1 MSDLPR
7 FETVRSQAYAL
18 LGDAQDWL
26 RFNPRDVRDHP
37 TGHRAEALARA
48 RQHIAAAK
56 EALNEA
62 CGYWP

>member
-7 FETVRSQAYAL
+7 FETVRSRAYAL

-26 RFNPRDVRDHP
+26 RSDVHDQPRGDR
-37 TGHRAEALARA
+37 GEALRRA

-56 EALNEA
+56 EALTEA
-62 CGYWP
+62 ADRRP

>member
-1 MSDLPR
+1 MPR
-7 FETVRSQAYAL
+7 FETVRSNAYKL

-26 RFNPRDVRDHP
+26 HSDVDDPPRGD
-37 TGHRAEALARA
+37 RAEALRRA

-62 CGYWP
+62 AQGSP